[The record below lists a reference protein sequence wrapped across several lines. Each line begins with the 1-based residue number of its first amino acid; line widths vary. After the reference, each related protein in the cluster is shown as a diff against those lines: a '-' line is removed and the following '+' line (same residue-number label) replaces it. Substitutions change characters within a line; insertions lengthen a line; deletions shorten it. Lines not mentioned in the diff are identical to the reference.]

1 MATTTDV
8 QRELSR
14 VEREIE
20 QCRAAMQYPKIGA
33 VAMRRLYNQLWS
45 LYRQRAALEKAIADH
60 DHTASSTQRAND

>member
-33 VAMRRLYNQLWS
+33 VAMKRLYNQLWS
-45 LYRQRAALEKAIADH
+45 LYRERNNLEKAIADH
-60 DHTASSTQRAND
+60 ERVPTG

>member
-20 QCRAAMQYPKIGA
+20 QCRAAMQLPKIGA

-45 LYRQRAALEKAIADH
+45 LYRQRNNLEKAIADH
-60 DHTASSTQRAND
+60 DRVPTG